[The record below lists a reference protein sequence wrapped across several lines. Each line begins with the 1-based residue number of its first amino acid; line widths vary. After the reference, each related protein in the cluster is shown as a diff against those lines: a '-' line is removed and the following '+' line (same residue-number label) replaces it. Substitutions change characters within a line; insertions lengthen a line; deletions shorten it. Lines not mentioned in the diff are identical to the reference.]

1 MALLDTYE
9 PMREYISNYICS
21 KTSFDFNVVFYDD
34 FHTVMIHVISGYDMP
49 FKNLMCRLKELE
61 INFKTDYTWGY
72 EDEYIVMTEDEYL
85 KLYTLCSLKNEF

>member
-1 MALLDTYE
+1 MALLDTYKL
-9 PMREYISNYICS
+9 MQGYITNYIRS
-21 KTSFDFNVVFYDD
+21 KTSFDFNVIIYADV
-34 FHTVMIHVISGYDMP
+34 HIVMIHVISGYDMP

-61 INFKTDYTWGY
+61 INFITDYTWGY